1 MQAWQALSPQVREML
16 TVYAATVV
24 PMGIVFMLRRASWT
38 QFLSLPLTAAI
49 TALAIAALW
58 SVLRNYVFPVEAL
71 ERYSSL
77 LYATF
82 LMLFVLL
89 STLTGVAMTGTRF
102 KSRITRGTQILSRAA
117 SAQRLRRA
125 SRRGV
130 ITLAGVEVE
139 ARDETKHFKLVG
151 TTGTGK
157 STAIHEILR
166 TALARGDRA
175 IIADPDDGY
184 LSRFYDAAAGDL
196 ILNPFDARSRRWDL
210 FAEIEQL
217 YDCEQL
223 ARALVPDSTGEDRS
237 WRDYARTLVTATA
250 KQLWELRARDRSV
263 VRVEELHR
271 LIERAPLEELRILLA
286 NTAAHSFLERG
297 NERMFGSI
305 RSVASQSIA
314 SLEYIGRQSEGAAPL
329 SVRQWVRGEQPGAR
343 ALFLPYSAGQ
353 RAALGS
359 IISAWMRIAI
369 FETMSAT
376 ERDQRLWFVVDE
388 LDALGPIDG
397 LKDALARLRKFGGR
411 CVLGFQS
418 IAQVSDTYGPGEAH
432 TIVENCGNTLILR
445 CSASEQGGTA
455 LFASKLIGE
464 REVIRPL
471 ESRSRRPGQ
480 WQYARTFSDHQMT
493 EAAVLPS
500 EIEQLPDLTGYVK
513 LASAP
518 SWYQVTLR

>member
-1 MQAWQALSPQVREML
+1 VRELL
-16 TVYAATVV
+16 TVYVATAV
-24 PMGIVFMLRRASWT
+24 PMGVVYLLRRAAWS
-38 QFLSLPLTAAI
+38 QYLSLPVMAAAV
-49 TALAIAALW
+49 ALAGAALW
-58 SVLRNYVFPVEAL
+58 SALRNYVIPAAA
-71 ERYSSL
+71 RDGHASL
-77 LYATF
+77 MYAAF
-82 LMLFVLL
+82 VVLFVSLGAL
-89 STLTGVAMTGTRF
+89 AGAALTRRRF
-102 KSRITRGTQILSRAA
+102 SPRITRGTRIENRNA
-117 SAQRLRRA
+117 SARPWWRA
-125 SRRGV
+125 SRGRTV
-130 ITLAGVEVE
+130 TFAGVEVE
-139 ARDETKHFKLVG
+139 PKDETKHFKLIG

-166 TALARGDRA
+166 GALARGDRA
-175 IIADPDDGY
+175 IIADPDGGY

-210 FAEIEQL
+210 FAEIEQD

-223 ARALVPDSTGEDRS
+223 ARALIPNTTGEDRS
-237 WRDYARTLVTATA
+237 WRDYARTLVTATTR
-250 KQLWELRARDRSV
+250 QLWELRARDPNYA
-263 VRVEELHR
+263 RVEELHR
-271 LIERAPLEELRILLA
+271 LIQRAPIEELRILLA

-305 RSVASQSIA
+305 RSVASQCIA
-314 SLEYIGRQSEGAAPL
+314 SLEYIGRQNESAAPL
-329 SVRQWVRGEQPGAR
+329 SIRQWVRGEQQGLG

-353 RAALGS
+353 TAALGS
-359 IISAWMRIAI
+359 AISAWLRIAI
-369 FETMSAT
+369 FETMSGT
-376 ERDQRLWFVVDE
+376 ERDQRLWFIVDE

-418 IAQVSDTYGPGEAH
+418 IAQVSDTYGQGEAH

-471 ESRSRRPGQ
+471 LSRTRRPGQ
-480 WQYARTFSDHQMT
+480 WSDARTLSDHQMT

-513 LASAP
+513 LASAA
-518 SWYQVTLR
+518 SWYKVTLR